1 MSVSVFVTVFAPFF
15 LAVTP
20 FNPSLCRLLPFQLS
34 YVDLLRPCLLSEFFF
49 LTAILGALLVIYNI
63 NL

>member
-34 YVDLLRPCLLSEFFF
+34 YVDPFKTMLIVGIFFF
-49 LTAILGALLVIYNI
+49 TAILGAPLVIYNI